1 MRIPTAL
8 VLTALSAALTAGCGG
23 GGSTSGPSRPKAV
36 KRTTTRRGP
45 AVVAPATSFEIK
57 PQDATARAKTA
68 KTVKD
73 GIEAERKKVIEGLV
87 ALMVTPNSTQQDKI
101 AAAAR
106 LGELADPMAVPFLM
120 TRLTQEKDRNV
131 RLTAI
136 ASLGHIADPS
146 SAEVLIAL
154 LDDQDLGIAQAA
166 LDALSVLTE
175 ADPPY
180 AFVEGT
186 TIKIR
191 KSVRRAWQKKL
202 EAGYFD
208 KLKK

>member
-1 MRIPTAL
+1 
-8 VLTALSAALTAGCGG
+8 
-23 GGSTSGPSRPKAV
+23 
-36 KRTTTRRGP
+36 
-45 AVVAPATSFEIK
+45 
-57 PQDATARAKTA
+57 
-68 KTVKD
+68 
-73 GIEAERKKVIEGLV
+73 
-87 ALMVTPNSTQQDKI
+87 
-101 AAAAR
+101 
-106 LGELADPMAVPFLM
+106 MAVPFLM

>member
-1 MRIPTAL
+1 VATPT
-8 VLTALSAALTAGCGG
+8 
-23 GGSTSGPSRPKAV
+23 
-36 KRTTTRRGP
+36 
-45 AVVAPATSFEIK
+45 TSFEIK
-57 PQDATARAKTA
+57 PQDSAQRAKTA

-73 GIEAERKKVIEGLV
+73 GIAAERKKVIEGLV
-87 ALMVTPNSTQQDKI
+87 ALMVTPNSTPQDKI

-120 TRLTQEKDRNV
+120 TRLTQEKDHNV

-146 SAEVLIAL
+146 SAEVLITL
-154 LDDQDLGIAQAA
+154 LDDQDLGLAQAA
-166 LDALSVLTE
+166 LDALSVMTE
-175 ADPPY
+175 ADPPF

-191 KSVRRAWQKKL
+191 KSVRRAWEKKL
-202 EAGYFD
+202 AAGYFD
-208 KLKK
+208 KLKEK